1 VRLLQEQG
9 IYNISFDLRPRSFN
23 FIPMANLLE
32 IIKHMSDFTTITL
45 HFANE
50 KDYVINKIISE
61 IKDMG
66 RNCSLEFSDQKS
78 LDYYESFKL
87 PFYLYYYPQILQL
100 KWRYLKNF
108 KGIMI
113 AENQLSNS
121 TEVLLELV
129 KLKRINKI
137 NTVYLSSLINSKL
150 NLNNFNSLELFPEH
164 ETSYRVPDYSK
175 IKNSISNLLKHTTP

>member
-1 VRLLQEQG
+1 MKNLKISGIYNLETVRLLQEQG

-137 NTVYLSSLINSKL
+137 NSFIDN
-150 NLNNFNSLELFPEH
+150 
-164 ETSYRVPDYSK
+164 
-175 IKNSISNLLKHTTP
+175 